1 MHPTFRGS
9 AEGETHS
16 KSDAVAKGTHAV
28 RVTRSESDAVT
39 VRVARTENNAVR
51 CVRKAVQA
59 TQ

>member
-39 VRVARTENNAVR
+39 QSEWLALRTM
-51 CVRKAVQA
+51 Q
-59 TQ
+59 